1 MTARRHSMGRWLW
14 SGYLRRHLR
23 IISIALVVMVIEG
36 STLGVMSYMTKP
48 MFDNVF
54 IGGDMT
60 ALWVVGLI
68 IMGVFFL
75 RAITSVVHRVLLKR
89 VSELSAAQLRTD
101 LMAHLMTLDMAFHQA
116 HSPGTLIER
125 VQGDVQA
132 LGQVWIGI
140 ITGLGR
146 DVISVFWL
154 FGVALYID
162 WKWTLVALVGIP
174 LLVAPSLMA
183 QRYVRGKARTARA
196 VAASMSTRLDE
207 VFHGIMPI
215 KLNSLENYQQGRYNR
230 LNDHRVTSETQAALG
245 QALIPGLI
253 DIMTGIGFFCVLFFA
268 GSEIV
273 DGDKTVGDF
282 MAFFTAMALA
292 FDPLRRLGNLSGMWQ
307 AAAAA
312 VERIRELFDIRPT
325 LVSPAAPASPPP
337 AAPEIRFEDVHLA
350 YGDLPVL
357 RGASFTAQA
366 GRTTALVGAS
376 GAGKSTVFNVLTRLV
391 DPREGRVT
399 LDGTPVENMAVDG
412 LRDLV
417 STVAQDA
424 ALFDESLR
432 DNILLGRADVEPAH
446 LKEVLD
452 AAHVSDFLPQ
462 LSDGLDTPAGPRG
475 SNLSGGQRQRVA
487 IARALLRDTPI
498 LLLDE
503 ATSALDTK
511 SEAIVQAALNRLAEG
526 RTTLVIAHRL
536 STVRNADR
544 ILVMDK
550 GRVVDEGTHDELLA
564 RGGLYAD
571 LYRLQFKEGRH
582 VGDASPG
589 AVHPRKAATKAP
601 VRTARGLMT
610 RLFRGTDPS

>member
-1 MTARRHSMGRWLW
+1 MSTRRHSMGRWLW
-14 SGYLRRHLR
+14 QGYLREHLP
-23 IISIALVVMVIEG
+23 IISIALVIMMIEG
-36 STLGVMSYMTKP
+36 ATLGVMSYMTKP

-54 IGGDMT
+54 IGGDMG

-68 IMGVFFL
+68 ILGVFFA
-75 RAITSVVHRVLLKR
+75 RAVTSVTHRVLLKR
-89 VSELSAAQLRTD
+89 ISELSAARMRTD
-101 LMAHLMTLDMAFHQA
+101 LMAHLVALDMSFHQA
-116 HSPGTLIER
+116 YSPGTLIER

-132 LGQVWIGI
+132 LGQVWTGI

-146 DVISVFWL
+146 DVVSVFWL

-183 QRYVRGKARTARA
+183 QRYVRGKARTARE
-196 VAASMSTRLDE
+196 VSASMSTRLDE

-215 KLNSLENYQQGRYNR
+215 KLNSLERYQQGRYNR
-230 LNDHRVTSETQAALG
+230 LNDDRVTSETQAALG

-273 DGDKTVGDF
+273 EGDKSVGDF

-292 FDPLRRLGNLSGMWQ
+292 FDPLRRLGNLSGLWQ
-307 AAAAA
+307 AASAA

-337 AAPEIRFEDVHLA
+337 AAPEIRFEEVHLA

-357 RGASFTAQA
+357 TGASFTAEA
-366 GRTTALVGAS
+366 GKTTALVGAS

-391 DPREGRVT
+391 DPGQGRVT
-399 LDGTPVENMAVDG
+399 LDETPVNAMAVEE
-412 LRDLV
+412 LRSLV

-432 DNILLGRADVEPAH
+432 DNILLGREDVDAAH
-446 LKEVLD
+446 LQQVLD
-452 AAHVSDFLPQ
+452 AAHVSDFLPK
-462 LSDGLDTPAGPRG
+462 LSDGLDTPVGPRG

-511 SEAIVQAALNRLAEG
+511 SEAVVQAALDRLAEG

-536 STVRNADR
+536 STVRNANK

-550 GRVVDEGTHDELLA
+550 GRVVDEGTHDALLA
-564 RGGLYAD
+564 RGGHYAD
-571 LYRLQFKEGRH
+571 LYRLQFKEGRQ
-582 VGDASPG
+582 VVDA
-589 AVHPRKAATKAP
+589 AAPRPRARQAKAP
-601 VRTARGLMT
+601 ARAARGLMA
-610 RLFRGTDPS
+610 RLFRGGNPS